1 MLGVLVLIV
10 STLFGCDYLFNGVFP
25 ANVSQETAR
34 LDLSSEISATAA
46 STFNLA
52 VVKSGSYEFVLLF
65 SSSNFDS
72 SKNHLYV
79 LTPGLVVQNSFTMTA
94 ISDLTPASIPLK
106 GNTAVAHLTDGKIII
121 GNVQATPGSNG
132 LSLDGKLESGFNPI
146 SVELY
151 NGAMVGP
158 STASYTWADFHTDSS
173 NNLVYTQYASD
184 WSSSV
189 SQSHPIGRSYS
200 FDRVFTDPEDDQ
212 VNTALLLFDENGNT
226 NNSGTQYFL
235 TVPKDPD
242 LVTAFGG
249 SSAAS
254 LFDNTAYSSFTMTE
268 LDTGHTFVVS
278 DGIVSYSYQT
288 QSLIHFTPTT
298 TTSPVSLHTG
308 TLSNDLV
315 MAFSFSGGFY
325 CTWDPSTRVL
335 TRYEE
340 WW

>member
-1 MLGVLVLIV
+1 MVRRACIIGILILIV
-10 STLFGCDYLFNGVFP
+10 STLFGCDYLFNGIFP
-25 ANVSQETAR
+25 GNVGQETAR

-52 VVKSGSYEFVLLF
+52 VLKSGHYQFVLLF
-65 SSSNFDS
+65 SSSAFDA

-79 LTPGLVVQNSFTMTA
+79 LTPDLVVQNSFTMTA
-94 ISDLTPASIPLK
+94 LSDITPATIPFY
-106 GNTAVAHLTDGKIII
+106 GNTAVAHLTDDKIVI

-132 LSLDGKLESGFNPI
+132 LSLDGKLASA
-146 SVELY
+146 ELN
-151 NGAMVGP
+151 NGAIVGP
-158 STASYTWADFHTDSS
+158 STASYTWSNFISDSL
-173 NNLVYTQYASD
+173 NNLTYTQYASD
-184 WSSSV
+184 WSSSLP
-189 SQSHPIGRSYS
+189 QSHLIGRSYH
-200 FDRVFTDPEDDQ
+200 FDGVFTDPEDDQ
-212 VNTALLLFDENGNT
+212 VNTALLLFDENGNM
-226 NNSGTQYFL
+226 SHASTQYFL

-249 SSAAS
+249 ATAPS
-254 LFDNTAYSSFTMTE
+254 LFDNTAYGSFTMTE

-288 QSLIHFTPTT
+288 QSLVHFTPST
-298 TTSPVSLHTG
+298 TTSPVSLHIG
-308 TLSNDLV
+308 SISRDLV

-335 TRYEE
+335 TRYED